1 MEEELDGGRE
11 RKGRGFEAGVE
22 RAVEGVRVVV
32 VEVDAFAV
40 LRLASSA
47 VVGG

>member
-1 MEEELDGGRE
+1 MDGGRE
-11 RKGRGFEAGVE
+11 RKGRGFGVGVE

-32 VEVDAFAV
+32 VEVDTFAV
-40 LRLASSA
+40 LRIASSC